1 MLRPL
6 PLSWTWMECKLGW
19 LHLLSLFTKW
29 NVRFLC
35 SVVLVDRYLV
45 GFLQIL
51 LFFLLGWFT
60 VWDQNSC
67 ELNMLSNL
75 FLHLEWPEDN
85 LCIYN
90 TCNWHFYMLLIWLVL
105 FSVSHTVYWISIIT
119 IPATVIGWIRVFLE
133 KWIVFAE
140 MTVLLEMVTTRW
152 KGCIYVVIFSDL
164 TFSWMQVRCLSTY
177 IILISCE
184 SALEYIVV
192 CSSYCIEQIGPLVKY
207 TENNSPST
215 WDQ

>member
-1 MLRPL
+1 
-6 PLSWTWMECKLGW
+6 MECKLGW
-19 LHLLSLFTKW
+19 LHLLALFTEW
-29 NVRFLC
+29 NVWFLF

-90 TCNWHFYMLLIWLVL
+90 TCYWHFYMLLIWLVL
-105 FSVSHTVYWISIIT
+105 FSVSHTVYWISII
-119 IPATVIGWIRVFLE
+119 IIAATVIGWIWFLPE

-164 TFSWMQVRCLSTY
+164 TFSWMWVRCLYY
-177 IILISCE
+177 IDFMWICFRILCGMFQLLYRADRPSCE
-184 SALEYIVV
+184 VRR
-192 CSSYCIEQIGPLVKY
+192 K
-207 TENNSPST
+207 
-215 WDQ
+215 